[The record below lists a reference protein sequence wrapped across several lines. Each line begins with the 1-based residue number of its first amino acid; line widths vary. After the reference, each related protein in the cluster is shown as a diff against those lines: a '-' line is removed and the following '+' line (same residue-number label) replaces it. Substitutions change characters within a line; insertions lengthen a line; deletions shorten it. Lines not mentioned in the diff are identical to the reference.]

1 MTNELIGE
9 MKLEDVNQA
18 AQLEAMN
25 FTMPFKEKDFEEVVN
40 NENKR
45 YIVIKI
51 DEEIIAQAG
60 MTIILGEAEINNVS
74 VKDSY
79 KNKGYGR
86 LIMEELFKI
95 GNEINVEAYT
105 LEVRKSNEVAIN
117 LYKSLGFLVEGER
130 KNFYEKPVENALIM
144 WKRQERERIC

>member
-144 WKRQERERIC
+144 WKR